1 MPSTQTSE
9 LSSDVERGETWCA
22 PGRADPDEQAG
33 LLGERRVLRR
43 QHLAEG
49 LLERRQ
55 VLRRLAQHGPR
66 QLGVKEAEGVQ
77 VEGEARLAVLE
88 HRVHC
93 AREEEERH
101 TRQEGGAGRPR
112 VSE

>member
-1 MPSTQTSE
+1 MIRTSE
-9 LSSDVERGETWCA
+9 SEDQL
-22 PGRADPDEQAG
+22 
-33 LLGERRVLRR
+33 ERRVLRR
-43 QHLAEG
+43 QPSRSASSNGGRYSAG
-49 LLERRQ
+49 L
-55 VLRRLAQHGPR
+55 HGPR

-112 VSE
+112 VSK